1 VLAGASRHSRCFV
14 ASATRVSAGE
24 HAARSDS
31 LCDGEYMREI
41 AGQGEDLDGAGRY
54 ELAERARECD
64 ADGAR
69 DEYGDRDR
77 IDGATAV
84 YDRNQHESHTKITAR
99 RRRTYSSI
107 RCPHKRPEARST

>member
-1 VLAGASRHSRCFV
+1 VLAETSRHSRCFV
-14 ASATRVSAGE
+14 ASAARISAGE

-31 LCDGEYMREI
+31 LCDGEYMREM
-41 AGQGEDLDGAGRY
+41 AGQEEDLDGAGRY

-69 DEYGDRDR
+69 DEYEDRDR

-84 YDRNQHESHTKITAR
+84 YEHD
-99 RRRTYSSI
+99 
-107 RCPHKRPEARST
+107 